1 MAIPHRFPSVDYPLL
16 QRRIV
21 MVLVH
26 HVIFIVVDGSCDL
39 SLLILQPLELCGIL
53 HGQKMG
59 GVPLGP
65 GVCGLGRQ
73 VEV

>member
-1 MAIPHRFPSVDYPLL
+1 
-16 QRRIV
+16 
-21 MVLVH
+21 MVSVH
-26 HVIFIVVDGSCDL
+26 HVIFIVVDSSCDL

-65 GVCGLGRQ
+65 GVCGLRWQ

>member
-1 MAIPHRFPSVDYPLL
+1 
-16 QRRIV
+16 

-26 HVIFIVVDGSCDL
+26 HVIFIVIDGSCNL
-39 SLLILQPLELCGIL
+39 SLLIMQPLELCGIL

>member
-1 MAIPHRFPSVDYPLL
+1 MAVSRRFPFVDYPLL
-16 QRRIV
+16 RRGIL

-26 HVIFIVVDGSCDL
+26 HVIFIVIDGSCNL
-39 SLLILQPLELCGIL
+39 SLLIMQPLELCGIL

-65 GVCGLGRQ
+65 GVCGLRWQ

>member
-1 MAIPHRFPSVDYPLL
+1 MAVPRRFPFVDYPLL
-16 QRRIV
+16 RRGIL
-21 MVLVH
+21 MVFERL
-26 HVIFIVVDGSCDL
+26 IFIVIDGTCDL

-53 HGQKMG
+53 HRQKMG
-59 GVPLGP
+59 GVTLGP